1 MNRIIKD
8 FKRLDNKLIQRFSLL
23 ATSDID
29 DVAGRNLALSSS
41 FKKYGKAKICGSAFT
56 IKLEPGDN
64 LVLAAALDIA
74 KSGDILVIDGANE
87 TERALVGDLLATYAE
102 TQGILGI
109 IVNGA
114 IRDVDELNQ
123 MDNFAVYAKSVSP
136 NGPYKTK
143 PGSMNTQITI
153 DNIVINPGDIIVGD
167 SDGVIVID
175 QNQAND
181 IIDLAERM
189 KEREHGLIT
198 NAKNG
203 INPRPVSLEA
213 LENVGCT
220 IENNG
225 EGQ

>member
-1 MNRIIKD
+1 MNRIITD
-8 FKRLDNKLIQRFSLL
+8 FKRLDKELIQRLSAL

-41 FKKYGKAKICGSAFT
+41 FKKFGKSKICGSAFT
-56 IKLEPGDN
+56 IKLEPRDN

-74 KSGDILVIDGANE
+74 QPGDILVIDGANE

-102 TQGILGI
+102 TRGILGM

-123 MDNFAVYAKSVSP
+123 MDNFTVYAKSVSP

-143 PGSMNTQITI
+143 QGSMNTQIII

-181 IIDLAERM
+181 IIDLAEKM
-189 KEREHGLIT
+189 KEREHGLFT

-213 LENVGCT
+213 IENVGCT

-225 EGQ
+225 AL